1 MLLFLFLKFQFD
13 FQEIN
18 NPNLDKIFENE
29 KKNLEKDTLL
39 RKSEL
44 DKLNSIDNQK
54 VYQKGFVIYEKLSK
68 M

>member
-1 MLLFLFLKFQFD
+1 LLLFLFLKFQFD